1 MDKIRVIGGKTL
13 KGEVRVSGS
22 KNAVLPLLFSTLL
35 AEGEH
40 VFHNVPVLKDVET
53 VFLLMKSF
61 GCEVER
67 KQGATG
73 TVKIRIPPRLS
84 SIKAPYH
91 LVRQMRAGILSL
103 GPLLARHGRAEV
115 SLPGGCAI
123 GTRAIDWH
131 LQGLRQMGARIE
143 LKQGLIFARAEGKLK
158 PARILLDFPTVG
170 GTENLMMAAVL
181 AGGETLIENSA
192 REPEIGELAEYL
204 NKMGACIEG
213 AGGDLIKITPKG
225 SLLPAEHTVVAD
237 RIEAGTLLL
246 AGAVTKGNVRIYG
259 CVPEHLDALLFKL
272 ISAGFHVKTG
282 TDFVEL
288 SSPAQFSAENVV
300 TAPYPGFPTDLQAQ
314 FIALMTQAKRGTAS
328 LIKETIFENRFM
340 HIPELNRMG
349 ADIHLDGPT
358 ACVQGGSVLQ
368 GAPVTA
374 TDLRASA
381 GLILAGLAARGET
394 LIHRV
399 YHLDRGY
406 EFLEKKL
413 SILGANIKRIK
424 NQS

>member
-67 KQGATG
+67 KQGPTG
-73 TVKIRIPPRLS
+73 TVKIRIPARLS